1 MSFRGLV
8 YLTLEPRVWSYG
20 YILDPTTSGW
30 NVTSATS
37 PIDFRDM
44 IRVKYSN
51 PLNAYCGQAPL
62 RPAAR
67 AVSLDNAA
75 TDFVD
80 TLLRNYAV
88 PGVVIKTA
96 GEVTQAVAD
105 MLKRKWKAA
114 FSGSRRGDPAVL
126 QAGMDVQPLGMSL
139 RDLEVPD
146 LRAFSESR
154 LCAAMQAPPILVG

>member
-20 YILDPTTSGW
+20 YILDPTTSAR
-30 NVTSATS
+30 NVTSAII

-44 IRVKYSN
+44 IHVKYSN
-51 PLNAYCGQAPL
+51 PLNAYFGQAPL

-105 MLKRKWKAA
+105 MLKRKGEAA
-114 FSGSRRGDPAVL
+114 VSGSRRGDPAVVPRV
-126 QAGMDVQPLGMSL
+126 MDGH
-139 RDLEVPD
+139 
-146 LRAFSESR
+146 
-154 LCAAMQAPPILVG
+154 APGT